1 MEKDPE
7 RDDET
12 PPELAFYE
20 PGEVGTLRGPRM
32 RRVAQVVVL
41 VALVALILPAILTGV
56 GFASRTAALACRVV
70 ASTDAADAAST
81 EARFEW
87 SGGEGPGWYCYVT
100 DFGGHELQLRFLGF
114 IPEVRVVPGSPGVD
128 V

>member
-1 MEKDPE
+1 MERE
-7 RDDET
+7 DDT
-12 PPELAFYE
+12 PPELAGYE
-20 PGEVGTLRGPRM
+20 PGEVGALRGPRM
-32 RRVAQVVVL
+32 RRVARFVVVL
-41 VALVALILPAILTGV
+41 ALVGLLLPGVLTGV
-56 GFASRTAALACRVV
+56 GFATRTAELACNVV
-70 ASTDAADAAST
+70 GSTEAAGAASL

-87 SGGEGPGWYCYVT
+87 SGGDGPGWYCYAT

>member
-1 MEKDPE
+1 MERE
-7 RDDET
+7 DET
-12 PPELAFYE
+12 PPELAGYE
-20 PGEVGTLRGPRM
+20 SGEVGTLRGPRM
-32 RRVAQVVVL
+32 QRIARVVVVL
-41 VALVALILPAILTGV
+41 AIVGLVLPGVLISV
-56 GFASRTAALACRVV
+56 GTATRTAELACQVV
-70 ASTDAADAAST
+70 GSTEAPGAAL

-87 SGGEGPGWYCYVT
+87 SGGEGPGWYCYAT